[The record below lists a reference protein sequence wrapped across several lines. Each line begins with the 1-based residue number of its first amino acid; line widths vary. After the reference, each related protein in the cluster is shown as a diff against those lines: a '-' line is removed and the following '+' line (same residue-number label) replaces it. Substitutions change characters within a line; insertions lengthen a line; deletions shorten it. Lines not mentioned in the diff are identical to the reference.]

1 MMTKEQIYDRMMGC
15 LYGQAIGDALGL
27 GGEGQYA
34 DGMKRMY
41 PNKLQRYDEIIP
53 FAHVRLWKPG
63 EFTDD
68 TDQMLCILNALL
80 SDNCINPNTLAKN
93 ILNWYETDGMGCG
106 ALTSKIIHAPGW
118 LEAPIETSKIVWELT
133 NKNSAPNGGLMRTSV
148 VGIWNEYVIENAEKA
163 CMVTHYDPRCVGS
176 CVIASLIINNLV
188 WNNKELG

>member
-1 MMTKEQIYDRMMGC
+1 MTKEQIYDRMMGC

-68 TDQMLCILNALL
+68 TDQMLCILNALFVL
-80 SDNCINPNTLAKN
+80 FAD
-93 ILNWYETDGMGCG
+93 
-106 ALTSKIIHAPGW
+106 
-118 LEAPIETSKIVWELT
+118 ELFH
-133 NKNSAPNGGLMRTSV
+133 
-148 VGIWNEYVIENAEKA
+148 WNLLFRIRNAEDA
-163 CMVTHYDPRCVGS
+163 EPSDWEIAGRYVGWTAITIMAF
-176 CVIASLIINNLV
+176 VIFIIGLQ
-188 WNNKELG
+188 